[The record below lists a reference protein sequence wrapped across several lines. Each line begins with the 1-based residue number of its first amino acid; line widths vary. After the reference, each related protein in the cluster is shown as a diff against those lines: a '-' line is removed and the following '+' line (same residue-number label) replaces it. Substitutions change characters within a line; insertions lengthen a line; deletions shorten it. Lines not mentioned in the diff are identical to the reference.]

1 MLQSRPFLH
10 KLQKKM
16 INGWYHMINYNGTI
30 EKWKN
35 EGYTAK
41 DYFRY
46 FCHVWNKK
54 SFSNLLNTLYM
65 AQSQPISVLRVFK
78 LSLINTTEK
87 IENIYSEYFLWCG
100 TTALPL
106 AVIESNHSVEPVV
119 KKNIIIKSKK
129 RLDQTKLKAL
139 FFNRFFLI

>member
-1 MLQSRPFLH
+1 
-10 KLQKKM
+10 
-16 INGWYHMINYNGTI
+16 
-30 EKWKN
+30 
-35 EGYTAK
+35 
-41 DYFRY
+41 
-46 FCHVWNKK
+46 
-54 SFSNLLNTLYM
+54 M

-139 FFNRFFLI
+139 FF

>member
-1 MLQSRPFLH
+1 
-10 KLQKKM
+10 
-16 INGWYHMINYNGTI
+16 MINYNGTI

-87 IENIYSEYFLWCG
+87 IENIYSEYFL
-100 TTALPL
+100 
-106 AVIESNHSVEPVV
+106 
-119 KKNIIIKSKK
+119 
-129 RLDQTKLKAL
+129 
-139 FFNRFFLI
+139 